1 MDVNVID
8 LKTKQSVR
16 SLEISEEVFG
26 CEYNEALIH
35 QVVTA
40 YRAYARA
47 GTKAQKSRK
56 EVSGGGI
63 KPWRQKGTGR
73 ARAGSIRSPLWR
85 KGGVT
90 FAAKPRCFDQKVNKK
105 MYRAT
110 MCSILS
116 QLLRDNRIV
125 VVDDFRTETSK
136 TKETLSLLNDYSD
149 KRLLIVADL
158 EDFNTYLSMRNLKNI
173 YLAASHDVDP
183 YSLIHADYTI
193 ITAEALKFVEER
205 VA

>member
-1 MDVNVID
+1 
-8 LKTKQSVR
+8 
-16 SLEISEEVFG
+16 
-26 CEYNEALIH
+26 
-35 QVVTA
+35 
-40 YRAYARA
+40 
-47 GTKAQKSRK
+47 
-56 EVSGGGI
+56 
-63 KPWRQKGTGR
+63 
-73 ARAGSIRSPLWR
+73 
-85 KGGVT
+85 
-90 FAAKPRCFDQKVNKK
+90 
-105 MYRAT
+105 

>member
-1 MDVNVID
+1 MDLNVID
-8 LKTKQSVR
+8 LKTKQQVR
-16 SLEISEEVFG
+16 SLEVSDEVFG
-26 CEYNEALIH
+26 CEYNKALIH

-40 YRAYARA
+40 YQAYARA
-47 GTKAQKSRK
+47 GTKAQKSRS

-85 KGGVT
+85 KGGTT
-90 FAAKPRCFDQKVNKK
+90 FAAKPRSYEQKVNKK
-105 MYRAT
+105 MYRAS

-116 QLLRDNRIV
+116 QLLRDNRIIV
-125 VVDDFRTETSK
+125 VENFQTETSK
-136 TKETLSLLNDYSD
+136 TKETAALLKEYAG

-173 YLAASHDVDP
+173 YLAESHDVDP

-193 ITAEALKFVEER
+193 ITADALKFVEER

>member
-1 MDVNVID
+1 MDLQVID

-16 SLEISEEVFG
+16 SLEVSDEVFG
-26 CEYNEALIH
+26 CVYNQPLIH
-35 QVVTA
+35 QVITA
-40 YRAYARA
+40 YRAAARA
-47 GTKAQKSRK
+47 GTKAQKTRS

-73 ARAGSIRSPLWR
+73 ARAGSNRSPLWR
-85 KGGVT
+85 KGGTT
-90 FAAKPRCFDQKVNKK
+90 FAAKPRSFEQKVNKK
-105 MYRAT
+105 MYRAS

-125 VVDDFRTETSK
+125 VVESFQTESAK
-136 TKETLSLLNDYSD
+136 TKETATLLKDYEG

-158 EDFNTYLSMRNLKNI
+158 DSYNTYLSMRNLKNI
-173 YLAASHDVDP
+173 YLAESHDVDP
-183 YSLIHADYTI
+183 YSLVHADYTI

>member
-1 MDVNVID
+1 MDLQVID

-16 SLEISEEVFG
+16 SLEVSDEVFG
-26 CEYNEALIH
+26 CVYNQPLIH
-35 QVVTA
+35 QVITA
-40 YRAYARA
+40 YRAAARA
-47 GTKAQKSRK
+47 GTKAQKTRS

-73 ARAGSIRSPLWR
+73 ARAGSNRSPLWR
-85 KGGVT
+85 KGGTT
-90 FAAKPRCFDQKVNKK
+90 FAAKPRSFEQKVNKK
-105 MYRAT
+105 MYRAS

-125 VVDDFRTETSK
+125 VVESFQTESAK
-136 TKETLSLLNDYSD
+136 TKETATLLKDYEG

-158 EDFNTYLSMRNLKNI
+158 DSYNTYLSMRNLKNI
-173 YLAASHDVDP
+173 YLAESHDVDP
-183 YSLIHADYTI
+183 YSLVHADYTI

-205 VA
+205 VG